1 LVLRPKV
8 SPDQASIFTLLAA
21 VSICEAIKKVTALDI
36 QIKWPNDIL
45 IHNKKLGGILTELN
59 AEMDE
64 VRFIVIGI
72 GININ
77 NDKKAL
83 VGGATSLREY
93 KKENISRIELLQEIL
108 RKIEA
113 NYLIFQEK
121 GAQPIIEKWRAHNVT
136 LNRRVRVLLHGKQ
149 LEAEALDIDT
159 DGGLLLRK
167 DSGIIQK
174 VTAGDVI
181 HCR

>member
-1 LVLRPKV
+1 
-8 SPDQASIFTLLAA
+8 
-21 VSICEAIKKVTALDI
+21 
-36 QIKWPNDIL
+36 
-45 IHNKKLGGILTELN
+45 
-59 AEMDE
+59 MDE